1 MSEGANDRLDAE
13 LVLGLLGAEA
23 PACALRVVARATSTN
38 TELLAAPSPG
48 PDRMA
53 VLAAEEQTAGRGRRG
68 RHWLS
73 AGEAS
78 LAFSVRRDFSA
89 MPPSP
94 AGLSLAAG
102 VAVAQALESLDARG
116 VLLKWPNDLLHQG
129 AKLGGILVEMT
140 QLAGRGPAVVI
151 GVGLNLR
158 QLPETPADAPLPV
171 SSLDRALSPLP
182 SRNAVLAAILG
193 ALSAMLRRFAVAGFA
208 PFRDDWQ
215 ARNAWVGQGVKVEQ
229 EQAPRLSG
237 VCLGVDDDG
246 ALLLG
251 TAAGT
256 RRVLCGDVSL
266 RPGADL
272 PAIAAPELAGRPA
285 PATPP

>member
-1 MSEGANDRLDAE
+1 M
-13 LVLGLLGAEA
+13 
-23 PACALRVVARATSTN
+23 RVVPRAASTN

-48 PDRMA
+48 PQRMA

-78 LAFSVRRDFSA
+78 LAFSVRRDFA
-89 MPPSP
+89 APPPSP

-102 VAVAQALESLDARG
+102 VAVVQALEGLGERG
-116 VLLKWPNDLLHQG
+116 VLLKWPNDLLHRG

-140 QLAGRGPAVVI
+140 QVAGRGPAVVI
-151 GVGLNLR
+151 GIGLNLR
-158 QLPETPADAPLPV
+158 ALPETPADTPLPV
-171 SSLDRALSPLP
+171 GSLDRALNPLP

-193 ALSAMLRRFAVAGFA
+193 ALSAMLPRFAVAGFA

-215 ARNAWVGQGVKVEQ
+215 ARNAWAGREVRVVQ
-229 EQAPRLSG
+229 EGARELEG
-237 VCLGVDDDG
+237 LCLGVDDDG

-266 RPGADL
+266 RVGAGL
-272 PAIAAPELAGRPA
+272 PAIAAADSAGEPA